1 VRRIVSR
8 FSDRG
13 KAVSHRLGFCVLLG
27 LSLVLGACHGTAYDV
42 LDVLLLG
49 GRIVDGSGTPWV
61 YRDVGIAGDRIVFVG
76 HARGLSAR
84 DTVDVSGLLVT
95 PGFWDMHSHADYSV
109 EHGRQGLPML
119 YQGITTVVLG
129 IDGGGTNEVAATF
142 AGYRDQ
148 GIATNVL
155 QYVGHNAA
163 RGLVMGVADRDPTPD
178 EMEAM
183 KSYVRRGMEEG
194 ALGLSTGL
202 FYNPGYFASTEEVI
216 ELNRVAA
223 EYDGIYDTH
232 DRDLGAT
239 YHGVGYLES
248 IREAIEI
255 GERAGTPVIFSH
267 FNAQGR
273 LNRGRAWEGA
283 RLIDSARAR
292 GIDVMAAQH
301 VYTATQSSLTA
312 YAVPRWVAVGDHE
325 SMVRRFNHPDTVKL
339 LDVATMEM
347 LDIRGGAEKLLFTDE
362 RSDLNGKTLADV
374 AREWDMPLPEVVRRI
389 LREGNAG
396 VMNLELYDIVNTKFL
411 AQQEWMMTC
420 TDGGTPV
427 FGQGITHPRSYG
439 AFTRKLSEFV
449 RRDSVIS
456 LAFAV
461 RGMTAT
467 AAMFLG
473 IPDRGLVKEGFFA
486 DVAVFDEHEIRD
498 NATFEDPHQYSSG
511 TVHVI
516 VNGEFALRDGEPTGI
531 LNGQPIP
538 RGG

>member
-1 VRRIVSR
+1 MFSR
-8 FSDRG
+8 AGRYIS
-13 KAVSHRLGFCVLLG
+13 LG
-27 LSLVLGACHGTAYDV
+27 LTLALGACSGADSDI

-49 GRIVDGSGTPWV
+49 GRVVDGTGTPWV
-61 YRDVGIAGDRIVFVG
+61 DRDIGIVGDQVAFIG
-76 HARGLSAR
+76 HAHGMTAR

-95 PGFWDMHSHADYSV
+95 PGFWDMHSHADYSS
-109 EHGRQGLPML
+109 EHGRLGLPML

-129 IDGGGTNEVAATF
+129 IDGGGTSEVAQTF
-142 AGYRDQ
+142 AEYRDR
-148 GIATNVL
+148 GIATNAL
-155 QYVGHNAA
+155 HYVGHNAA
-163 RGLVMGVADRDPTPD
+163 RGSVMGTVDRDPTPE

-183 KSYVRRGMEEG
+183 KAFIRQGMEEW

-223 EYDGIYDTH
+223 EYGGIYDTH

-239 YHGVGYLES
+239 YQGVGYLES

-255 GERAGTPVIFSH
+255 GARGGTPVIFSH

-273 LNRGRAWEGA
+273 HNYARAWEGA
-283 RLIDSARAR
+283 RLIDSARAL

-301 VYTATQSSLTA
+301 VYTATQSSLAA
-312 YAVPRWVAVGDHE
+312 YAVPRWVAVGGHE
-325 SMVRRFNHPDTVKL
+325 AMVQRFDHPDTVRL
-339 LDVATMEM
+339 LDVATIEM
-347 LDIRGGAEKLLFTDE
+347 LEIRGGAGQLLFTDQRPE
-362 RSDLNGKTLADV
+362 LNGKTLAQVAAELDV
-374 AREWDMPLPEVVRRI
+374 PVPETVRRI

-396 VMNLELYDIVNTKFL
+396 VMNLDLYDIVNTRFL
-411 AQQEWMMTC
+411 AQQDWMMTC

-439 AFTRKLSEFV
+439 AFTRKLREFV
-449 RRDSVIS
+449 FEDSVIS
-456 LAFAV
+456 LPYAV

-467 AAMFLG
+467 AAAFLN

-486 DVAVFDEHEIRD
+486 DLAVFDVSEIRD

-516 VNGEFALRDGEPTGI
+516 VNGKFAMQNGEPTGI
-531 LNGQPIP
+531 LNGRPIP